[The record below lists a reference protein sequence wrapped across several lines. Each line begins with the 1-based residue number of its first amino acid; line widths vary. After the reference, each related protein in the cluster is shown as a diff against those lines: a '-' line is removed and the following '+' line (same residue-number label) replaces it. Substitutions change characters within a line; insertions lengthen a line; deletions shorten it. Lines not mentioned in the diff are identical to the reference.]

1 MKAIARNEAAMA
13 NLATDQTPDREGRTV
28 LATNPSSV
36 KRRRTVTNEDNESR
50 RDSHRRAEAVK
61 ADVMDFNYSVTIRP
75 NY

>member
-36 KRRRTVTNEDNESR
+36 KNEDEQ
-50 RDSHRRAEAVK
+50 
-61 ADVMDFNYSVTIRP
+61 
-75 NY
+75 